1 MINKVIDELEKR
13 GYKAETKVISKD
25 GIEKSGIIIGEG
37 TIRPIIYPSF
47 KDGASVNDIV
57 DETIE
62 SYKQFERSKNFN
74 FNLRHVMSWDYA
86 KDHLTLC
93 LRRKTTENI
102 LKQDFLDLEMCVRV
116 LLPEDKR
123 NPFRYD
129 SVSSYVVKP
138 GFFPDVKEEEIFNRA
153 FQNLKKDAVV
163 NDMVKTLMMRTG
175 FSMEQIQT
183 MGLLIPIP
191 MIVVSNKTGHYGA
204 STICDMEILDGLA
217 KDYESNLLII
227 PSSIHE
233 CIVIPTNQLDMDV
246 EEVTEIVKAVNTTE
260 VPEEEILSD
269 HVYIFN

>member
-1 MINKVIDELEKR
+1 MINKVIDELGK
-13 GYKAETKVISKD
+13 
-25 GIEKSGIIIGEG
+25 
-37 TIRPIIYPSF
+37 
-47 KDGASVNDIV
+47 
-57 DETIE
+57 
-62 SYKQFERSKNFN
+62 FERSKNVN
-74 FNLRHVMSWDYA
+74 FNLSHVMSWDYA
-86 KDHLTLC
+86 KDHLMLC

-102 LKQDFLDLEMCVRV
+102 LKRDFLDLEMYVRV
-116 LLPEDKR
+116 LLPE
-123 NPFRYD
+123 NRYHPVRYG
-129 SVSSYVVKP
+129 SVSSYVVQH
-138 GFFPDVKEEEIFNRA
+138 GFFNVEEEEIFNRS
-153 FQNLKKDAVV
+153 FQNLKKDADV
-163 NDMVKTLMMRTG
+163 NDMAKTIMMRTG

-246 EEVTEIVKAVNTTE
+246 EEATEIVKTVNTTE

-269 HVYIFN
+269 HVYIFNKETSKITW